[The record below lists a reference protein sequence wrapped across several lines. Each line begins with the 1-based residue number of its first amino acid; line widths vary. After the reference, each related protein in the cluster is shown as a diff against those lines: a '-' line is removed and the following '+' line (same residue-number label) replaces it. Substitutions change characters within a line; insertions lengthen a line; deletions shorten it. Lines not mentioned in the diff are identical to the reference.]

1 MPSYLKVALDAAPM
15 PGEKL
20 AEARITSKGQIT
32 LPKKV
37 QKILGVSQG
46 DYILFYQAEGRV
58 VIVGGMLKPKK

>member
-1 MPSYLKVALDAAPM
+1 MVRYLSVTPNRGPM

-37 QKILGVSQG
+37 QKILGVGQG
-46 DYILFYQAEGRV
+46 DYLLFYQDEGRLL
-58 VIVGGMLKPKK
+58 IVGGTVRPKK